1 MERTLAHGLISNVF
15 PRGVSASLIEL
26 FERYS
31 HDPDNVAVE
40 EELSS
45 KLRAV
50 SVQSERPPSRHDPPP
65 EPRPIAI
72 CDSTSSICLHPDV
85 PSRLSLADVS
95 PVTPPERAK
104 QRLHALVGRNLAPRK
119 HRAIILFGDI
129 VGFTS
134 MASLADASTLVEYLD
149 SFFGQV
155 RDFSPQFP
163 AVFRDCLL
171 RACVARW
178 LVPCVAPAQK
188 CWLEAA
194 GGLVTTPQVP
204 AISRHFSVKFP
215 AIFRHFPLKFCHKLP
230 TISRHFPVNH
240 LEERFLDQAQA
251 RASYTPLF
259 WGRSRSIPPCMVSN
273 V

>member
-85 PSRLSLADVS
+85 PSCLSLADVS
-95 PVTPPERAK
+95 PVTPPERAE

-155 RDFSPQFP
+155 RDFFP
-163 AVFRDCLL
+163 PFPSVFRDCLL
-171 RACVARW
+171 RACVA
-178 LVPCVAPAQK
+178 PCVAPAQK
-188 CWLEAA
+188 CWLEAV
-194 GGLVTTPQVP
+194 GGLVTAPQV
-204 AISRHFSVKFP
+204 SRNFPPFFRKFP
-215 AIFRHFPLKFCHKLP
+215 TIFC
-230 TISRHFPVNH
+230 HFPVDH
-240 LEERFLDQAQA
+240 LEE
-251 RASYTPLF
+251 
-259 WGRSRSIPPCMVSN
+259 GC
-273 V
+273 